1 MPSILSVKQMP
12 VRGCIKIVMIGTVR
26 KNMKTTPSDNVFRN
40 AVFLI
45 LFFLVMLLGVQKANA
60 AVEVFVS
67 IPPQKWL
74 SDRIGGQHLVTG
86 VLISKGQ
93 DPHTFEPTPKQVEA
107 LSHSQLYFTVGLEF
121 EKQIIT
127 KIRQSSSKLQIVD
140 CTAGIKKLAM
150 AEHHHHGNETVHHD
164 DAGKNEHTEDGQGHD
179 HAGLDPHVWL
189 SPVNLK
195 IMAAN
200 MAKAMIA
207 ADPQNSGDYTA
218 NLAQLNRELDAL
230 DQKIAAQLQPC
241 AGATFFVFH
250 PSFGYFAK
258 RYGLHQEAVEVEGK
272 LPTPKQ
278 LSNLITEA
286 KADGVKVIFVQPQFD
301 SRSAEVI
308 ATAIGGEVVPLD
320 ALAEDVK
327 GNLETIANKIFTAL
341 VQ

>member
-1 MPSILSVKQMP
+1 MQ
-12 VRGCIKIVMIGTVR
+12 
-26 KNMKTTPSDNVFRN
+26 TTTSGNVFRN
-40 AVFLI
+40 GILSLVF
-45 LFFLVMLLGVQKANA
+45 FGVMLLGVQNAHA

-74 SDRIGGQHLVTG
+74 SDRIGGQHVTTG
-86 VLISKGQ
+86 VLIPKGQ

-107 LSHSQLYFTVGLEF
+107 LGHSLLYFTVGLEF
-121 EKQIIT
+121 EEQIIT

-140 CTAGIKKLAM
+140 CAAGIEKLAM
-150 AEHHHHGNETVHHD
+150 AEHHHD
-164 DAGKNEHTEDGQGHD
+164 
-179 HAGLDPHVWL
+179 GLDPHVWL
-189 SPVNLK
+189 SPANLK
-195 IMAAN
+195 IMAAE

-218 NLAQLNRELDAL
+218 NLDKLSRELNVL
-230 DQKIAAQLQPC
+230 DLNIATQLKPY

-258 RYGLHQEAVEVEGK
+258 RYGLNQEAVEVEGK

-278 LSNLITEA
+278 LSGLIAEA

-301 SRSAEVI
+301 SRSGEVI

-327 GNLETIANKIFTAL
+327 GNLETIANKISTAL
-341 VQ
+341 AQ